1 MQEQQGFKFKVI
13 FVDYI
18 NIMKN
23 WRNPNTENTYMKIK
37 QIAEDLRAVAMRNE
51 WAIITAT
58 QVGRS
63 SYDSTDLTMGS
74 VSESAALIHTID
86 MGYGIIQD
94 PIMHSNREYIL
105 KVLANRDEGYKNV
118 KKKFKINYDY
128 MNITEDMN
136 SELWSDD

>member
-1 MQEQQGFKFKVI
+1 
-13 FVDYI
+13 
-18 NIMKN
+18 
-23 WRNPNTENTYMKIK
+23 
-37 QIAEDLRAVAMRNE
+37 MRNE

-63 SYDSTDLTMGS
+63 SYDSTDLSMSS

-105 KVLANRDEGYKNV
+105 KVLANRDEGHKNV

-128 MNITEDMN
+128 MNITEDMD
-136 SELWSDD
+136 SEPWSDD